1 MNRLYCE
8 ECQFTFE
15 NVNAFKSHI
24 CSRIANNVSQGNGC
38 YEFSI
43 PGREAEH
50 LNSEERIR
58 ELELSKSRILST
70 TTWTGDDVFGNL
82 NDISFESPENIVAII
97 KEFDFSNKCFDEH
110 IHNSELEPPSLP
122 LETDKGSN
130 QTPENCR
137 SLTSDDYFRDS
148 DDALVEK
155 VLSYN
160 FPSEFLKCTIIQE
173 SGAKTKS
180 IASGES
186 VEDIFPILEGMH
198 LSNDQ
203 SEKYNSVC
211 YLSGQAVGMSESY
224 TKKQIEPLSEFF
236 YNSFSHQNTDNYN
249 TIQDGNFK
257 LRNNLYG
264 SNPSDATLDPKPS
277 RNKCNFSEI
286 SPATDSKISENSN
299 YYFGTNYSY
308 LTSNNSSLVGTEII
322 NFFGDEK
329 QCIVEMPSF
338 QSKDKEIF
346 NFEKY
351 SQVSYDEAN
360 LSERKQFPVEDIS
373 KMIENPE
380 NWLKTGFI
388 AEKNLYRDRFNN
400 SAKVPEGI
408 SFKKRKL
415 LHKHLNCFTCK
426 ECEKIFYSRSNFDKH
441 KRLHTG
447 IKPFKCE
454 ECHRT
459 FSRKDY
465 LTTHKRVH
473 SGEQPFECEECH
485 RTFSLKGN
493 LINHKRIHTGE
504 KPFKC
509 EECHRTFSP
518 KDHLTTHKRVHSGE
532 QPFECE
538 ECHRTFIRKD
548 NLTAHK
554 RVHSGEQPFEC
565 EECHRTFIRKDYL
578 TTHKRV
584 HSGEQPFECEE
595 CHRTFS
601 QKGNLINHKRIHT
614 GEKPFK
620 CEECHRTFS
629 LKSYLIKHKRIH
641 TGEKP
646 FKCEKCH
653 RTFSRKG
660 HLTTHKRIHT
670 GEKSFERVSLCSEI

>member
-1 MNRLYCE
+1 MDRLYCE
-8 ECQFTFE
+8 VCQLTFE

-24 CSRIANNVSQGNGC
+24 CSRIANNVSQENGC
-38 YEFSI
+38 YELSI

-50 LNSEERIR
+50 LNSKERIR
-58 ELELSKSRILST
+58 ELENSKSRISST
-70 TTWTGDDVFGNL
+70 TNCIGDDVYRNL
-82 NDISFESPENIVAII
+82 IGISFESPENVFAIF
-97 KEFDFSNKCFDEH
+97 KEFDFSNKCFDEY
-110 IHNSELEPPSLP
+110 IQNSELEPPSLR

-130 QTPENCR
+130 QTAENCR

-203 SEKYNSVC
+203 SQKSNSFC

-224 TKKQIEPLSEFF
+224 TKKQIAPLGEFL
-236 YNSFSHQNTDNYN
+236 YNSFPHQETDNYN
-249 TIQDGNFK
+249 TIHYGNFT
-257 LRNNLYG
+257 LQNNLYG
-264 SNPSDATLDPKPS
+264 SNPYNATLDPKPS
-277 RNKCNFSEI
+277 PNKCNFSEI

-308 LTSNNSSLVGTEII
+308 LTSNNSSFVGTEII
-322 NFFGDEK
+322 NFFGEEK
-329 QCIVEMPSF
+329 QCILESNMLPQEMPSF

-346 NFEKY
+346 NFQKY

-373 KMIENPE
+373 KMTENPE

-388 AEKNLYRDRFNN
+388 GEKNLYRDGFNN

-408 SFKKRKL
+408 IFKKRKL
-415 LHKHLNCFTCK
+415 SHKHLNCFNCK

-454 ECHRT
+454 ECHRI
-459 FSRKDY
+459 FSRKE
-465 LTTHKRVH
+465 H
-473 SGEQPFECEECH
+473 
-485 RTFSLKGN
+485 
-493 LINHKRIHTGE
+493 
-504 KPFKC
+504 
-509 EECHRTFSP
+509 
-518 KDHLTTHKRVHSGE
+518 
-532 QPFECE
+532 
-538 ECHRTFIRKD
+538 
-548 NLTAHK
+548 
-554 RVHSGEQPFEC
+554 
-565 EECHRTFIRKDYL
+565 L

-601 QKGNLINHKRIHT
+601 Q
-614 GEKPFK
+614 
-620 CEECHRTFS
+620 
-629 LKSYLIKHKRIH
+629 
-641 TGEKP
+641 
-646 FKCEKCH
+646 
-653 RTFSRKG
+653 
-660 HLTTHKRIHT
+660 
-670 GEKSFERVSLCSEI
+670 